1 MNIQGKKVVL
11 RAVEE
16 KDLELLHRWSNDPY
30 TQDIMGGIHFPSSR
44 AFHDKWFQDLQGDTL
59 NQKWAIEAPD
69 VGLIGLTSMMKID
82 WRNNHAWHGVM
93 LGDKD
98 IRGKGYGIDN
108 LMTCMRYAFEE
119 MHLERL
125 DGSIVEYNTI
135 AHNLYCNKL
144 GWVEE
149 GRRRNYYFR
158 RGRYWDQI
166 VVGITKQDYA
176 DLVERTKYWDE

>member
-1 MNIQGKKVVL
+1 MNIQGKKIML

-16 KDLELLHRWSNDPY
+16 QDLVLLHKWSNDCD
-30 TQDIMGGIHFPSSR
+30 TQDIMGDIHFPSSMD
-44 AFHDKWFQDLQGDTL
+44 FHKKWFDNLKGDRL
-59 NQKWAIEAPD
+59 NQRWAIEAPEI
-69 VGLIGLTSMMKID
+69 GLIGLVSMMHID

-98 IRGKGYGIDN
+98 IKGKGFGIDT
-108 LMTCMRYAFEE
+108 LMTCMRYAFDE

-125 DGSIVEYNTI
+125 DGSMIEYNYI
-135 AHNLYCNKL
+135 PYNLYCKKL
-144 GWVEE
+144 GWTEE

-166 VVGITKQDYA
+166 VVGITRKDYEG
-176 DLVERTKYWDE
+176 LIEKTKYWDE